1 MIAERCRHILVH
13 VNWPFVMLST
23 ISGKK
28 KNVRARVFCMTVI
41 EIAVKDNQTVFE
53 ILFICR
59 RLFKLIEEK
68 SLRTQYHVWCV
79 VRVCSWSVFVLFY
92 YLYINW
98 ETSGIQVFWSGQ
110 QVLPFLKNIL
120 EFRVRPEC
128 SSNILYLK
136 FLEFPRFLLI
146 YKYIH
151 LTVCMFADGFLL

>member
-59 RLFKLIEEK
+59 RLFKFIEEK

-98 ETSGIQVFWSGQ
+98 ETSGIHLEWSTGITI
-110 QVLPFLKNIL
+110 FKEHSWIL
-120 EFRVRPEC
+120 NSVYVQNVPVTYC
-128 SSNILYLK
+128 I
-136 FLEFPRFLLI
+136 
-146 YKYIH
+146 
-151 LTVCMFADGFLL
+151 

>member
-13 VNWPFVMLST
+13 VNWPFVMLLT
-23 ISGKK
+23 ISGKKRKKEK

-120 EFRVRPEC
+120 ESRIPCTSR
-128 SSNILYLK
+128 
-136 FLEFPRFLLI
+136 
-146 YKYIH
+146 
-151 LTVCMFADGFLL
+151 MFQ